1 MGIITNLILMD
12 LTVEFVLMGESL
24 MEQIVTWGL
33 FHQDMKARLSFTT
46 IAIMLPQNVHNFK
59 K

>member
-1 MGIITNLILMD
+1 ME
-12 LTVEFVLMGESL
+12 LTEEFVLMEALL

-46 IAIMLPQNVHNFK
+46 IDIMLPQNVHNFK
-59 K
+59 NKQNGFYTNK